1 MEDAHTS
8 LMRKV
13 HEYYKLH
20 QRWQARQ
27 THVAGIELR
36 RLLAEIRDLTI
47 TRREEIQ
54 AIRATKPKVKSPKY
68 KESLLK
74 DREANKN

>member
-1 MEDAHTS
+1 
-8 LMRKV
+8 
-13 HEYYKLH
+13 
-20 QRWQARQ
+20 
-27 THVAGIELR
+27 VAGIELR

-74 DREANKN
+74 DQEANKN